1 MSIFTHHISALDA
14 FVCHRHTNTHTER
27 TKYHLS
33 KMQMIRSLLWHS
45 ELGISLITNSMLISF
60 LCVSVFSLSASLGL
74 SQASSSC
81 CVSEWV
87 CVLYEESGV
96 QIFMGSIRLNWDLK
110 EQSVSFCAINHVHNG
125 RVLGKKE
132 QLRTERN
139 GTIAWCSTLR
149 GDASKLTSLPITARE
164 RNGIGFFVFT
174 RGNQH
179 RFYQN
184 DNQTYT
190 FELYLGAQT
199 CVANC
204 WGKRIKWVKAS
215 TSTFWLTS
223 IYILN

>member
-1 MSIFTHHISALDA
+1 MTQWIRYFLDNELNADFILVCLGFFALC
-14 FVCHRHTNTHTER
+14 FFGSESSVI
-27 TKYHLS
+27 K
-33 KMQMIRSLLWHS
+33 LL
-45 ELGISLITNSMLISF
+45 
-60 LCVSVFSLSASLGL
+60 C
-74 SQASSSC
+74 
-81 CVSEWV
+81 EWV